1 MYSIEE
7 IIEPETIAIVGSAR
21 RNEFY
26 FLRSLVAAGFKGA
39 IYPVNPHVKSAYG
52 LKFYK
57 SLSEIPDKIDLI
69 ICAVKAK
76 LVPEVVR

>member
-39 IYPVNPHVKSAYG
+39 IYPVNPHVKSGMVSSSTRVYP
-52 LKFYK
+52 K
-57 SLSEIPDKIDLI
+57 SQT
-69 ICAVKAK
+69 
-76 LVPEVVR
+76 R